1 MTGNVWEYVEDCWQ
15 ESLPENNL
23 AHEDANCDTRRV
35 RGGSWDDSPP
45 ELRSARRS
53 RVKPDGRR
61 NDGGFRLARD
71 LTPAELAR
79 LAN

>member
-1 MTGNVWEYVEDCWQ
+1 M
-15 ESLPENNL
+15 PENSL
-23 AHEDANCDTRRV
+23 AHEEPSCSTRRV

-61 NDGGFRLARD
+61 NDGGFRVARD
-71 LTPAELAR
+71 LSPAELAK
-79 LAN
+79 LSN